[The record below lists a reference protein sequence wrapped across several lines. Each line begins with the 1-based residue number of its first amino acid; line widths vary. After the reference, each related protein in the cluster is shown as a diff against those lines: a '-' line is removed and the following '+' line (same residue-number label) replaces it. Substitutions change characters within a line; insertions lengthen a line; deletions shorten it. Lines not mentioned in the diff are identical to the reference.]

1 MYDRENRGT
10 DITSTQDK
18 SARETIGSV
27 CFEVFAFT
35 EQDQDHCAVD
45 DLEYWK
51 LGYAASPVG
60 ASVGADK
67 LGYLLVRKGEREK
80 KHYRSLELQERKT
93 TSTPVLTGLF
103 LSSQLPGSCWIT
115 VFWDCNDFGSRG
127 AFLRSSRLAYCV

>member
-51 LGYAASPVG
+51 LGYADSPVG

-80 KHYRSLELQERKT
+80 KTLSEPGTSGTKDNEYTGTNWTISFLTITRFMLDYRFL
-93 TSTPVLTGLF
+93 GL
-103 LSSQLPGSCWIT
+103 
-115 VFWDCNDFGSRG
+115 
-127 AFLRSSRLAYCV
+127 